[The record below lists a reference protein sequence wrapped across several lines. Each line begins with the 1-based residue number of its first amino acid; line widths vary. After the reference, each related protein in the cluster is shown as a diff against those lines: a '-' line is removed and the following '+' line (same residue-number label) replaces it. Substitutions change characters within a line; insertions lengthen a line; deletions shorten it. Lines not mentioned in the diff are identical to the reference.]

1 MPGDLSDLVCR
12 VGGTKPAARLLG
24 VTAETLTDW
33 ERTGRA
39 PSMALR
45 LLWFC
50 GPDGEAALEEH
61 FHRQLVLLAH
71 ERDALREELT
81 RARATIDER
90 RGALGARVIALQV
103 ENSQLRQICQQGFPM
118 VELKAACA
126 RLLGLLGTLEPE
138 EAKAIAGEGSGAGQ
152 MITSVQR
159 KASHE
164 HLGPV

>member
-1 MPGDLSDLVCR
+1 
-12 VGGTKPAARLLG
+12 
-24 VTAETLTDW
+24 
-33 ERTGRA
+33 
-39 PSMALR
+39 
-45 LLWFC
+45 
-50 GPDGEAALEEH
+50 
-61 FHRQLVLLAH
+61 
-71 ERDALREELT
+71 
-81 RARATIDER
+81 
-90 RGALGARVIALQV
+90 LGARVIALQV